1 MFRREKIEQ
10 ILDCARVVDKKYEL
24 FGASTHKYKLNPPI
38 SASFVRSIEEKYGFT
53 LPEDYFSFITEI
65 GDGGAGP
72 DYGIQSFTEFL
83 QEGKDTYSKRYW
95 EEYRY
100 SQAKPFVPRP
110 MKDHEVEEFAIATR
124 EAYERNPDNY
134 YICEE
139 DLETRFCDTDG
150 FLTLGTH
157 GCQWDFGLIITGEKR
172 GQVFDTDNE
181 GAYGF
186 VANSFTEFY
195 QRWLDRLSDTEGLQK
210 ELEYRRELRR
220 KISRIV

>member
-1 MFRREKIEQ
+1 MFKREEIEQ
-10 ILDCARVVDKKYEL
+10 ILDCARAVDKKYEL
-24 FGASTHKYKLNPPI
+24 FGADTHKYKLNPPI
-38 SASFVRSIEEKYGFT
+38 EASFVRTIEEKYGFI
-53 LPEDYFSFITEI
+53 LPEDYFQFITEV

-72 DYGIQSFTEFL
+72 DYGIQSFTEL
-83 QEGKDTYSKRYW
+83 LTEGVDSYSKRYW

-100 SQAKPFVPRP
+100 SLAKPFVPRP
-110 MKDHEVEEFAIATR
+110 MVAEEVEEFAIATK
-124 EAYERNPDNY
+124 EAYERNPAKY
-134 YICEE
+134 FICEE

-150 FLTLGTH
+150 FFTLGTH

-195 QRWLDRLSDTEGLQK
+195 QKWLNRLSDTEGLQK
-210 ELEYRRELRR
+210 ELEYRRELHR

>member
-1 MFRREKIEQ
+1 MFKREEIEKI
-10 ILDCARVVDKKYEL
+10 LDRARTVDKKYEL
-24 FGASTHKYKLNPPI
+24 FGTSTHKYKLNPPV

-53 LPEDYFSFITEI
+53 LPEDYFHFITEV

-72 DYGIQSFTEFL
+72 DYGLQSFTKL
-83 QEGKDTYSKRYW
+83 LTEGSDSHSKRYW

-100 SQAKPFVPRP
+100 SLAKPFVPRP
-110 MKDHEVEEFAIATR
+110 MLADEVEEFAIATK

-134 YICEE
+134 FICEE
-139 DLETRFCDTDG
+139 YLETKFCDTKG
-150 FLTLGTH
+150 FYTLGTH

-186 VANSFTEFY
+186 VAGSFTEFY
-195 QRWLDRLSDTEGLQK
+195 QNWLEKIADTEGLQK
-210 ELEYRRELRR
+210 ELEYRREL
-220 KISRIV
+220 KLKK